1 MRKEEQFV
9 ELIQSHQ
16 GLIFK
21 IASFYTSSQEEK
33 EDLSQEIIF
42 QVWKSFDL
50 FQNNSK
56 PSTWLY
62 RIGMNTA
69 ITQLNKSKRKVT
81 AVPLDGIQVQWAED
95 TDSDKE
101 EKLAQLY
108 AEIKKLNLLDK
119 GIVLLYLEA
128 KSHDEISEILG
139 ISISNVGT
147 RLARIKEKLRKGI
160 HTN

>member
-1 MRKEEQFV
+1 MRKEEEFIA
-9 ELIQSHQ
+9 LIHAHQ

-21 IASFYTSSQEEK
+21 IASFYTSSKEEK
-33 EDLSQEIIF
+33 EDLSQEIIY

-81 AVPLDGIQVQWAED
+81 AVPLDGIQLQWIEE
-95 TDSDKE
+95 TDSESE
-101 EKLAQLY
+101 EKLSQLY

-119 GIVLLYLEA
+119 GIVLLFLEA
-128 KSHDEISEILG
+128 KSHEEISDILG
-139 ISISNVGT
+139 ISVSNVGT
-147 RLARIKEKLRKGI
+147 RLSRIKEKLRKGI
-160 HTN
+160 HTH

>member
-9 ELIQSHQ
+9 ALIHAHQ

-21 IASFYTSSQEEK
+21 IASFYTSTKEEK
-33 EDLSQEIIF
+33 EDLSQEIIY

-69 ITQLNKSKRKVT
+69 ISQLNKSKRKAT
-81 AVPLDGIQVQWAED
+81 AVPLDEIQVQWTEER
-95 TDSDKE
+95 DSDQE
-101 EKLAQLY
+101 EKLSQLY
-108 AEIKKLNLLDK
+108 AEIKKLNLLDR

-128 KSHDEISEILG
+128 KSHEEISEILG
-139 ISISNVGT
+139 ISVSNVGT
-147 RLARIKEKLRKGI
+147 RMSRIKEKLRKGI
-160 HTN
+160 QTN